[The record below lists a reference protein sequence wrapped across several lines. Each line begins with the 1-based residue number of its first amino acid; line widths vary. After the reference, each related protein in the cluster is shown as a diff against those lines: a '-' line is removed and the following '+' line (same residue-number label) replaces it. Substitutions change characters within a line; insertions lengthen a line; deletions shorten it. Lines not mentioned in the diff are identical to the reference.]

1 MWFKGY
7 LKRFYTQGWSLNE
20 QCSSGSFEIDL
31 KFEKGSM
38 RVKGIGFGGVYYTLI
53 ILRNPDKGT
62 TLATEG

>member
-38 RVKGIGFGGVYYTLI
+38 RVKGIGFGGGVLYSHYLKE
-53 ILRNPDKGT
+53 P
-62 TLATEG
+62 